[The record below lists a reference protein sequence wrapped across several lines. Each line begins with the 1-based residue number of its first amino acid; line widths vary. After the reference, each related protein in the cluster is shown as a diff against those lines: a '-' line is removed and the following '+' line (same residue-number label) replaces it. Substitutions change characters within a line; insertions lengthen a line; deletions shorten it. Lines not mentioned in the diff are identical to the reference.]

1 MIYVFDTSTLI
12 DLFRNFYPKQFPSL
26 WEKFDQA
33 VKAES
38 IISIREVFNEIE
50 ERSDRLSEWARNNRG
65 FFQLPTSEELGFV
78 AEIFT
83 VSHFQSLVRKQERL
97 QGKPVADPFVI
108 AKAKALGGCV
118 VAEEDKKP
126 NASRIPNVCE
136 HFGIDCLNLEGFM
149 EKENWTF

>member
-1 MIYVFDTSTLI
+1 MIYLLDTSTLI

-65 FFQLPTSEELGFV
+65 FFQLPTSEELGF
-78 AEIFT
+78 AAICSF
-83 VSHFQSLVRKQERL
+83 
-97 QGKPVADPFVI
+97 PFPIVGTQ
-108 AKAKALGGCV
+108 ARAVTRQTGCG
-118 VAEEDKKP
+118 
-126 NASRIPNVCE
+126 SFR
-136 HFGIDCLNLEGFM
+136 DC
-149 EKENWTF
+149 